1 MTISVIICTRNRLN
15 DTIRCLASIAI
26 QTQLP
31 DEVLIIDSSD
41 EECLFLLLKQPR
53 FETLSIQY
61 KHTKPGLT
69 MQRNIG
75 IELAKGDIIFFF
87 DDDVELGIEYIEKV
101 LEVYE
106 NDSLSNVGGVQ
117 GIDLNQKKTFLEGKK
132 RLLFY
137 RLFFL
142 GRSDTYSK
150 LLPSGGVT
158 HLDVASPKIR
168 YSKKPIRINCQS
180 GCIMSFHRK
189 VFEKFR
195 FDENYIGYSHGEDVD
210 FSHRVSKKYLMYF
223 TSFAEAYHNQPSDK
237 KEWYGTEHF
246 VRSSI
251 KAQVFLF
258 RKHLRNNVLNYYV
271 ILWSWLGLL
280 IWDGIIHPNKVHFF
294 GEIRAMRKEFF
305 NVFRSINS

>member
-1 MTISVIICTRNRLN
+1 M
-15 DTIRCLASIAI
+15 

-41 EECLFLLLKQPR
+41 EERLLILVKQPR
-53 FETLSIQY
+53 FESLSIQY
-61 KHTKPGLT
+61 KHTKSGLT

-87 DDDVELGIEYIEKV
+87 DDDVVLDKEYIEKI
-101 LEVYE
+101 LIIYK
-106 NDSLSNVGGVQ
+106 NDPLGNIGGVQ
-117 GIDLNQKKTFLEGKK
+117 GIDLNIKESFLEGRK

-142 GRSDTYSK
+142 GRSDTYST

-180 GCIMSFHRK
+180 GCIMSFCRE

-195 FDENYIGYSHGEDVD
+195 FDENYVGYSHGEDVD

-223 TSFAEAYHNQPSDK
+223 TSFARAFHNQPSDK
-237 KEWYGTEHF
+237 TSWYRTTDFLESKI
-246 VRSSI
+246 R
-251 KAQVFLF
+251 AQVYLF
-258 RKHLRNNVLNYYV
+258 RKHLSRDPLNF
-271 ILWSWLGLL
+271 IALFWSWYGLL
-280 IWDGIIHPNKVHFF
+280 IWTGVIHPNKFYFF
-294 GEIRAMRKEFF
+294 GYLKAMRKEFLKLL
-305 NVFRSINS
+305 N